1 MDSISDKELGLH
13 LDRHLDAVT
22 ESGTPLVVKR
32 RGRKKPVVVMPLD
45 EFNSWQETAY
55 LLSTPANA
63 KALRESVAQVAGRKL
78 LMKDGGRA

>member
-1 MDSISDKELGLH
+1 
-13 LDRHLDAVT
+13 
-22 ESGTPLVVKR
+22 VKR